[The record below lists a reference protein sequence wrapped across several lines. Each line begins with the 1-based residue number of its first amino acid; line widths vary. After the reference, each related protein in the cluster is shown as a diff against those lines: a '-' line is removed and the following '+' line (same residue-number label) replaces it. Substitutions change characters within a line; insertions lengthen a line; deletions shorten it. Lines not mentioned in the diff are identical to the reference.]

1 MARVLI
7 TGAKRGIGL
16 EFVRQYAEA
25 GDIVI
30 ACCRSPAEADDLQV
44 LCEAHPDTV
53 TSEQLDLMDFNS
65 IDALAMRLKGM
76 PIDIL
81 INNVGAF
88 GPKNEDAT
96 DLFERLKGQLFGSVD
111 YDAMVDTL
119 KVNAVAP
126 LNLVEVL
133 HDNIKAGDD
142 KKVIYIS
149 SSAGSIAGGLEW
161 KAPAVPMIYP
171 TSKCTTTKVA
181 MQTSMVL
188 KHDGIT
194 TVALCPGHVKTRL
207 GGNQAMLE
215 VDESV
220 SALRGLI
227 SGFTMDDNG
236 TFRSFNSETVAW

>member
-1 MARVLI
+1 MARILI
-7 TGAKRGIGL
+7 TGANRGIGL

-25 GDIVI
+25 GDSVV
-30 ACCRSPAEADDLQV
+30 ACCRNLADADDLQA
-44 LCEAHPDTV
+44 LCEAHPDLITI
-53 TSEQLDLMDFNS
+53 EQMDLTDFSS
-65 IDALAMRLKGM
+65 IDALAERLKDT

-81 INNVGAF
+81 INNAGAF
-88 GPKNEDAT
+88 GPKNDEAT
-96 DLFERLKGQLFGSVD
+96 DLFERLKGQLFGTVD

-126 LNLVEVL
+126 LKLVEVL
-133 HDNIKAGDD
+133 HDNIKAGTG

-207 GGNQAMLE
+207 GGNQALLE

-227 SGFTMDDNG
+227 SGLTMDDNG
-236 TFRSFNSETVAW
+236 TFRSFDGDTVAW